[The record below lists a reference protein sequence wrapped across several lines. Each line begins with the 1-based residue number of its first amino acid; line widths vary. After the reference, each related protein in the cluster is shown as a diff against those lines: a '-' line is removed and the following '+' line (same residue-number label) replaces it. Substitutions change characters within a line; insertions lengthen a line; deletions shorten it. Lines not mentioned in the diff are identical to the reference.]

1 MAYFIFM
8 PTKDD
13 LIRENHELRAKL
25 EFAQAWMRRE
35 VATSIS
41 RIQEEQSQ
49 KSTRIAMKN
58 IFETEW
64 LDILTRKVLWKF
76 DTSLK
81 NAPKYTLERLIDA
94 EIYWNTLQQYPQMD
108 ALPIIIAYQKILDA
122 WIEERLVAP
131 FRHREWSK
139 AERGDPGTKNKNSSN
154 ISGLLRAS
162 QWLEQDIVNLIEKK
176 YTLSIGRLYQ
186 LVQYIRDSG
195 VSVIS
200 SKAIVESRN
209 LAPILRELILF
220 WKMNSSDTLDILVSD
235 DFFVAFKSLMEREV
249 FSRKRHG
256 SKVTYSDA
264 RFTRDILID
273 ASQKKGLFE
282 MMF

>member
-1 MAYFIFM
+1 M
-8 PTKDD
+8 
-13 LIRENHELRAKL
+13 
-25 EFAQAWMRRE
+25 
-35 VATSIS
+35 
-41 RIQEEQSQ
+41 
-49 KSTRIAMKN
+49 
-58 IFETEW
+58 
-64 LDILTRKVLWKF
+64 
-76 DTSLK
+76 
-81 NAPKYTLERLIDA
+81 
-94 EIYWNTLQQYPQMD
+94 
-108 ALPIIIAYQKILDA
+108 
-122 WIEERLVAP
+122 
-131 FRHREWSK
+131 
-139 AERGDPGTKNKNSSN
+139 
-154 ISGLLRAS
+154 
-162 QWLEQDIVNLIEKK
+162 NLIEKK

>member
-1 MAYFIFM
+1 M

-49 KSTRIAMKN
+49 KSTRVAMKN

-81 NAPKYTLERLIDA
+81 NAPRYTLERLIDA

-131 FRHREWSK
+131 WRHREWST
-139 AERGDPGTKNKNSSN
+139 AERSDPGTKNRNSYRLT
-154 ISGLLRAS
+154 GFPPAREW
-162 QWLEQDIVNLIEKK
+162 QKREWLEQDIVNLIGKK

-186 LVQYIRDSG
+186 LLQATRNKELLGRVTREFVHYIDSQG
-195 VSVIS
+195 
-200 SKAIVESRN
+200 
-209 LAPILRELILF
+209 IL
-220 WKMNSSDTLDILVSD
+220 DTLLSD
-235 DFFVAFKSLMEREV
+235 GFFVPFHSLMEREV
-249 FSRKRHG
+249 FSRKRHE
-256 SKVTYSDA
+256 SKVTYADA

-273 ASQKKGLFE
+273 ASEKRGLFE
-282 MMF
+282 MIF